1 MSMMEIK
8 YTKNI
13 VKLSNQIHRMFFAHS
28 GDNGAQEC
36 ILHFILENYPQREI
50 CQKDVQHELGTR
62 PSTVAS
68 TLKRLEQQGL
78 IVRER
83 VCGDERKKRIFPTK
97 AALEKKAKI
106 QQELETVELGLLLGI
121 SQKELST
128 FEIVVEKMI
137 RNCQSA
143 LENCDKEGL

>member
-1 MSMMEIK
+1 MSMPEIK

-13 VKLSNQIHRMFFAHS
+13 VKLSNQIHRMFYAHS

-62 PSTVAS
+62 PSTIAS
-68 TLKRLEQQGL
+68 TLKRLKQQGL

-83 VCGDERKKRIFPTK
+83 VCGDERKKEYFQRN
-97 AALEKKAKI
+97 
-106 QQELETVELGLLLGI
+106 LL
-121 SQKELST
+121 
-128 FEIVVEKMI
+128 
-137 RNCQSA
+137 
-143 LENCDKEGL
+143 